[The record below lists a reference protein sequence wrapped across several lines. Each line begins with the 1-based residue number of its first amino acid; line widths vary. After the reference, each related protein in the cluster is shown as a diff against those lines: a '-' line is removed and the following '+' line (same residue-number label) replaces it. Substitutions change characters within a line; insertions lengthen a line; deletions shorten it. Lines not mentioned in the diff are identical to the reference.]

1 MPDEI
6 PASIRSRIHR
16 TTPSDGSPAD
26 KKDSNFTAVPDL
38 PQIQA
43 KKLTDLPQNPDNLPP
58 TER

>member
-26 KKDSNFTAVPDL
+26 KEDAIFPAVPDL
-38 PQIQA
+38 PQTQA
-43 KKLTDLPQNPDNLPP
+43 KKLSALPQNPDNLPP
-58 TER
+58 SER